1 MNSGR
6 GWILAGFAVLALAAC
21 TANHALHLEPLR
33 GVGKVTPLAAGWQVE
48 VPEGIGR
55 FRIGLP
61 AGQRSE
67 IVLVYAPGRPFN
79 RLEGVQVIGHPGEDH
94 PAVDSDGS
102 GRLRLTSDDT
112 PLDLT
117 LIVIDYY
124 R

>member
-1 MNSGR
+1 MNPGR
-6 GWILAGFAVLALAAC
+6 GWILAGFAVLVAC
-21 TANHALHLEPLR
+21 TANRALHLEPLR
-33 GVGKVTPLAAGWQVE
+33 GVGKVTPSAAGWEVE
-48 VPEGIGR
+48 VPGGIGR
-55 FRIGLP
+55 FRLGLP

-79 RLEGVQVIGHPGEDH
+79 RLEGVQVIGHPGEAH

-102 GRLRLTSDDT
+102 GRLRITSDDT